1 LFFSPQCA
9 SKHSNSGNYGN
20 REMTIFGFN
29 TDVKHGDTVYHVQS
43 EARPSDLV
51 VQTLVFMKGL
61 CVGKRTVS
69 YAQEASAP
77 DFSDEAIHQLLKA
90 QHRTVIDAINAGN
103 MDSALGTVGEVQDI
117 GGSGLSLR
125 WIKADPIGSE
135 GGFILHLQVTD
146 AGKAVAGAE
155 AVARIGSDA
164 DAPVIAR
171 STSDNSGNIDMQIV
185 LNDELRRE
193 SSLTVQ
199 ATYGAKSA
207 TRKFRFKKANQ
218 QP

>member
-1 LFFSPQCA
+1 
-9 SKHSNSGNYGN
+9 
-20 REMTIFGFN
+20 MTIFGFN
-29 TDVKHGDTVYHVQS
+29 TDVKHGDMVYHVQS

-69 YAQEASAP
+69 YAQEASTP

-135 GGFILHLQVTD
+135 GSFTLHLQVTD

-155 AVARIGSDA
+155 AVARIGSEA

-171 STSDNSGNIDMQIV
+171 ATSDNSGNIDMQIV
-185 LNDELRRE
+185 LSDELRRE

-199 ATYGAKSA
+199 ATYGTKSA

>member
-1 LFFSPQCA
+1 
-9 SKHSNSGNYGN
+9 
-20 REMTIFGFN
+20 MTIFGFN